1 METGVLK
8 SLIKLWRGNNDWPHI
23 NTFKAFHSAKD
34 WRPLD
39 TWKLYQYDLNEAL
52 AKHTMAT

>member
-1 METGVLK
+1 MNVFKVL
-8 SLIKLWRGNNDWPHI
+8 
-23 NTFKAFHSAKD
+23 HSAKD

-52 AKHTMAT
+52 AKHAMAT